1 MECLFGSG
9 NTIRVPFLIKST
21 SSPLNDYVVLLHFH
35 VCRETA
41 SLTNRSQ
48 LLRYQTLQKVE
59 CVSVWNELE
68 LVAILVDSDQESML
82 VDSLDDYAHL
92 RVVLSQHVHV
102 LVGVKPLSVVT
113 VQEWR

>member
-59 CVSVWNELE
+59 CVSIRQEFE
-68 LVAILVDSDQESML
+68 LVAIVIDSDQ
-82 VDSLDDYAHL
+82 
-92 RVVLSQHVHV
+92 
-102 LVGVKPLSVVT
+102 
-113 VQEWR
+113 